1 MDALSFRTV
10 AFDLD
15 GTLADTSPDIT
26 GALNKVLAAFG
37 LPPIPLERVRRMI
50 GDGAKALI
58 GRALAATGA
67 CSDDLIERAYPL
79 YLDFYAADICNGTV
93 RYNGAEE
100 ALDSLAAAGA
110 SLALCT
116 NKPERLTTLLVAA
129 LGWEGRFASVV
140 AGDMLPTRKPDPL
153 MLREAIARAGGGPAA
168 FVGDTI
174 VDAETARAAG
184 VPFVAVRFGYS
195 DRPAE
200 ALGADLVIG
209 AFSELPAAL
218 DQLAAR
224 NAFTSR

>member
-1 MDALSFRTV
+1 MDALPFRTV

-15 GTLADTSPDIT
+15 GTLADTAPDIA
-26 GALNKVLAAFG
+26 GALNRVLGTFG
-37 LPPIPLERVRRMI
+37 RAPISVERVRRMI

-58 GRALAATGA
+58 GRALAATGG
-67 CSDDLIERAYPL
+67 CSDDLIEQAYPL
-79 YLDFYAADICNGTV
+79 YLDFYGGDVCNGTV
-93 RYNGAEE
+93 PYQGAEGAMD
-100 ALDSLAAAGA
+100 ALASAGA

-153 MLREAIARAGGGPAA
+153 MLREAIARAGGGPAV

-174 VDAETARAAG
+174 VDSETAVGAS
-184 VPFVAVRFGYS
+184 VPFVGVRFGYS